1 MSIKALLFNSQ
12 KNRQLFALALPMI
25 LSNITIPLLGLVDTA
40 VIGHLSEAY
49 YLGGV
54 ALGSTIITLIVWLLG
69 FLRMSTT
76 GLVAQAYGANDNVTQ
91 QKLLVQGCSLALI
104 FGLSAIILQQPLLE
118 FAMSLS
124 QASEE
129 VKHFCSEYVNIRIWS
144 IPFALLNLVL
154 LGWLLGRQAP
164 KAAMWQ
170 LIIANIVNIVLDVV
184 FVIGFEW
191 NVKGAALA
199 SVIADICAFTVAAV
213 IVKRALYQQ
222 SDFNLGKLFVHLS
235 FKGYSQLLKLNRDI
249 FIRSLCLQAS
259 FTFMTFYGAGLGDDI
274 IAANAVL
281 LNLLMLI
288 SYALDGIAYYAEAE
302 VGRAVGQ
309 RNLTLLQDSVL
320 LAGYW
325 SALFSFGFCL
335 LFYFGGS
342 GIISLLTSIEIVQQ
356 QANIY
361 LMWLVFMP
369 LLAFGSYLFDGVYIG
384 AAQGRAMRNSMIIA
398 TFVVFFPCWYLLQDY
413 GNHGL
418 WAAMSAFMLCRSAS
432 LGLHYKYSQAFK
444 QI

>member
-1 MSIKALLFNSQ
+1 MSLKVLLFNSQ

-91 QKLLVQGCSLALI
+91 QKLLVQGCSLALM
-104 FGLSAIILQQPLLE
+104 FGFTAILLQQPIID
-118 FAMSLS
+118 FALSLS
-124 QASEE
+124 QASEQ
-129 VKHFCSEYVNIRIWS
+129 VQHFCREYVNIRIWS
-144 IPFALLNLVL
+144 IPFALVNLVL

-170 LIIANIVNIVLDVV
+170 LIIANIVNIILDVL

-199 SVIADICAFTVAAV
+199 SVIADICAFLVAAT

-222 SDFNLGKLFVHLS
+222 HDFHFRQLLVHLS
-235 FKGYSQLLKLNRDI
+235 LKGYSRLLKLNRDI

-281 LNLLMLI
+281 LNLLLLI

-302 VGRAVGQ
+302 VGRAIGQ
-309 RNLTLLQDSVL
+309 QDLALLHDSVT

-325 SALFSFGFCL
+325 SLLFSLGFCV
-335 LFYFGGS
+335 LFYLGVMRL
-342 GIISLLTSIEIVQQ
+342 SLCLP
-356 QANIY
+356 A
-361 LMWLVFMP
+361 L
-369 LLAFGSYLFDGVYIG
+369 
-384 AAQGRAMRNSMIIA
+384 
-398 TFVVFFPCWYLLQDY
+398 
-413 GNHGL
+413 
-418 WAAMSAFMLCRSAS
+418 RSCNNK
-432 LGLHYKYSQAFK
+432 LRYT
-444 QI
+444 